1 MSIVMRKKFSSKTK
15 TYKQTLMSFKK
26 LFFGEDILAHLSQRL
41 KRAFLIT
48 ICLFSVV
55 VVLVVVVV
63 VNFAHFH
70 LLLQSHWTNLNQTW
84 QKASLG
90 EVILCSNERPNPF
103 SRGDNRTFSISSI
116 PLLLR
121 RPCFYEIR
129 QCFNF
134 SLSTKWNLS
143 ILITLKF
150 SWIKWTLRVDSAYT
164 CLICNFYHRAP
175 NVILSYL
182 HSPLCVL
189 WIVLQELL

>member
-70 LLLQSHWTNLNQTW
+70 LLLQSHWTNINQTW
-84 QKASLG
+84 HKGSLG
-90 EVILCSNERPNPF
+90 DMNSSLFKWRAPPFSNGRYFRNSEKTLMKFKNLLLTKPGTKRFWVKGILKVCSNEGPRPF
-103 SRGDNRTFSISSI
+103 SR
-116 PLLLR
+116 R
-121 RPCFYEIR
+121 R
-129 QCFNF
+129 
-134 SLSTKWNLS
+134 
-143 ILITLKF
+143 
-150 SWIKWTLRVDSAYT
+150 
-164 CLICNFYHRAP
+164 
-175 NVILSYL
+175 
-182 HSPLCVL
+182 
-189 WIVLQELL
+189 